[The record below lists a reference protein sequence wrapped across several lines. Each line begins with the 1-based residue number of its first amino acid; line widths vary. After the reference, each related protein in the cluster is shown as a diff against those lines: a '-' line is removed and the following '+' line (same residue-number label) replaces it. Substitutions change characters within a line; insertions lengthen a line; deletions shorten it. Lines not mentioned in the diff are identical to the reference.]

1 MSALFFIL
9 LNEKVTV
16 FSHVRRCREDKYLE
30 LACLCIKSS
39 HTTSPGESV
48 AASRKKQITNFNPYV
63 LVCDCMSLVCIPCY
77 GII

>member
-9 LNEKVTV
+9 LNEKVTI

-48 AASRKKQITNFNPYV
+48 AASRKNKQQILTRMYSYV
-63 LVCDCMSLVCIPCY
+63 IVCHLYVSLVTV
-77 GII
+77 

>member
-9 LNEKVTV
+9 LNEKVTIF
-16 FSHVRRCREDKYLE
+16 FSHVRRCREDEYLE

-48 AASRKKQITNFNPYV
+48 AASRKNK
-63 LVCDCMSLVCIPCY
+63 
-77 GII
+77 